1 MADNKNNGASKTALL
16 IAALAIGVY
25 AITILL
31 KS

>member
-1 MADNKNNGASKTALL
+1 MADKKNNGASKTALL
-16 IAALAIGVY
+16 IGVLAIGVY

>member
-1 MADNKNNGASKTALL
+1 MADKKNNGASKTAL
-16 IAALAIGVY
+16 IIGALAIGVY